1 MAQDTFTLYKL
12 IVLYMLNRAA
22 FPVTKAQISDF
33 MLEKEYTNFL
43 TLQQVISDLIDA
55 EMVMITAETVHNR
68 TYLAITEEGRKTL
81 SFFHNQINSST
92 KQEIDEFFRENEM
105 EMRNELSI
113 LSDYYKSASGE
124 YESHLTAADKGSK
137 LVDITLTVPDEAI
150 AASICENWQKKNQA
164 VYQYLI
170 EQLF

>member
-1 MAQDTFTLYKL
+1 
-12 IVLYMLNRAA
+12 MLNRAA

-33 MLEKEYTNFL
+33 ILEKEYTNFL

-55 EMVMITAETVHNR
+55 EMIMITAETVHNR
-68 TYLAITEEGRKTL
+68 TYLTITEEGKKTL
-81 SFFHNQINSST
+81 SFFHSRINSAT
-92 KQEIDEFFRENEM
+92 KQEIDEFFLENEM
-105 EMRNELSI
+105 EMRNEISI

-124 YESHLTAADKGSK
+124 YEAHLTATEKGSR
-137 LVDITLTVPDEAI
+137 LVDITLTVPGEEI
-150 AASICENWQKKNQA
+150 AAAICENWQKKNQA

>member
-1 MAQDTFTLYKL
+1 
-12 IVLYMLNRAA
+12 MLNRAA

-33 MLEKEYTNFL
+33 ILEKEYTNFL

-55 EMVMITAETVHNR
+55 EMIMITAETVHNR
-68 TYLAITEEGRKTL
+68 TYLTITEEGKKTL
-81 SFFHNQINSST
+81 SYFHSRINSST
-92 KQEIDEFFRENEM
+92 KQEIDEFFLENEM
-105 EMRNELSI
+105 EMRNEISI

-124 YESHLTAADKGSK
+124 YEAHLTATEKGTR
-137 LVDITLTVPDEAI
+137 LVDITLTVPGEEI
-150 AASICENWQKKNQA
+150 AAAICENWQKKNQA